1 MKLDELRRMAAR
13 DSVVDDTALDIESL
27 KIPQLH
33 NKYMNILME
42 CKFDLSK
49 IERDYRSL
57 KRIKWE
63 YYTGKMSEEDLER
76 LEWEPFDLKI
86 LKQDLDLYLD
96 SDDDLCL
103 LRDKMVLAK
112 EKLNYVESFIKE
124 LNNRHWKIRNAIE
137 WKKFT
142 NGVS

>member
-1 MKLDELRRMAAR
+1 MKLDELRRMAER

-63 YYTGKMSEEDLER
+63 YYTGKMDQDSLDK
-76 LEWEPFDLKI
+76 LEWEPFQLNI
-86 LKQDLDLYLD
+86 LKADIEKYLSSDEDLSLIR
-96 SDDDLCL
+96 
-103 LRDKMVLAK
+103 LRLSYTK
-112 EKLNYVESFIKE
+112 EKVDYLESVIKIIS
-124 LNNRHWKIRNAIE
+124 NRQWNIRSAID
-137 WKKFT
+137 WRKFL
-142 NGVS
+142 NGV